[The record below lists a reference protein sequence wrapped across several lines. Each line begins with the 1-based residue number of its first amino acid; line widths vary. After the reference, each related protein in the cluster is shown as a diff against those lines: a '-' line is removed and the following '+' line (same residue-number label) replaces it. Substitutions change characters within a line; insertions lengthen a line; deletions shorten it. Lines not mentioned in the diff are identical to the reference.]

1 VNQDISAILDSYQN
15 GNTPSEV
22 VLTASKVTDTFFAIE
37 QRLPGAEI
45 SAQDSD
51 ARIASNSQR
60 PLEGI
65 PFSVKAN
72 IDVAGVVTSNGTSME
87 TQPATKSARIIDQL
101 SGAGA
106 IPVFTTTMAEL
117 AIGAVTDNAHTGIC
131 ITPANPNL
139 HAGGSSGGSGASVAA
154 GWVPF
159 SLGSDTMG
167 SVRIPAAYCGV
178 FGFKPSSQVIDRAGL
193 APLYPPMDTIGIIA
207 NTVSDIQ
214 AVMNVCAVTGWSDDL
229 EPTNTLLIPSF
240 IEKSHSE
247 VLKNFNSQLSKIRSS
262 AINHGFTVIELELDL
277 DLGLLRRRGLLLCE
291 VTAWKNFSHADAVP
305 AGISEPIADLLRYG
319 ASAKPEKVED
329 AREVLAKTSDLMS
342 KALDQF
348 PGNPMLILPV
358 TPFPAPDL
366 SATNEDLATSA
377 DFTCLAN
384 ICDLPAISI
393 PAPGQAIQL
402 MAKNGDDYRLLNM
415 AKTIYKI
422 LT

>member
-1 VNQDISAILDSYQN
+1 MNQEISAILDSYKN
-15 GNTPSEV
+15 GVTPSEL
-22 VLTASKVTDTFFAIE
+22 VLAATNVSDEISAIE
-37 QRLPGAEI
+37 QRLPNVEVLALDSGLRFNTGAH
-45 SAQDSD
+45 
-51 ARIASNSQR
+51 R

-72 IDVAGVVTSNGTSME
+72 IDVAGIATTNGTAMKN
-87 TQPATKSARIIDQL
+87 QPATKSARIVDL
-101 SGAGA
+101 LCDAGA

-117 AIGAVTDNAHTGIC
+117 AIGAVTDNAHTGTC
-131 ITPANPNL
+131 VTPTNPKL

-178 FGFKPSSQVIDRAGL
+178 FGFKPSSQIIDRSGL

-214 AVMNVCAVTGWSDDL
+214 AVMHVCAEKSWSTDS
-229 EPTNTLLIPSF
+229 ETATTLLVPSF
-240 IEKSHSE
+240 IQNSHSD
-247 VLKNFNSQLSKIRSS
+247 VLANFNKQISEIRSS
-262 AINHGFTVIELELDL
+262 ATSNGITVIDLELDL

-291 VTAWKNFSHADAVP
+291 VTAWKNFSKADAIP
-305 AGISEPIADLLRYG
+305 AGISEPVASLLRYG
-319 ASAKPEKVED
+319 ASTSLEKIE
-329 AREVLAKTSDLMS
+329 AAHAVLAETKDLVS
-342 KALDQF
+342 QVLAQF

-358 TPFPAPDL
+358 TPFSNPDL

-402 MAKNGDDYRLLNM
+402 MAKNGDDYQLLNM
-415 AKTIYKI
+415 AKTIYSI
-422 LT
+422 LG

>member
-1 VNQDISAILDSYQN
+1 MNQEISAVLDSYKN
-15 GNTPSEV
+15 GVTPSEM
-22 VLTASKVTDTFFAIE
+22 VLAAASVSDEFSAIE
-37 QRLPGAEI
+37 QRLPNVEVLAL
-45 SAQDSD
+45 DSGL
-51 ARIASNSQR
+51 RIKTGSQR

-65 PFSVKAN
+65 PFSVKSN
-72 IDVAGVVTSNGTSME
+72 IDVAGIATTNGTAME
-87 TQPATKSARIIDQL
+87 NQPTTKSARIVDL
-101 SGAGA
+101 LCDAGA

-117 AIGAVTDNAHTGIC
+117 AIGAVTDNAHTGTC
-131 ITPANPNL
+131 VSPANPKL

-178 FGFKPSSQVIDRAGL
+178 FGFKPSSQVIDRSGL

-214 AVMNVCAVTGWSDDL
+214 AIMQVCAEKPWSDDV
-229 EPTNTLLIPSF
+229 EMATTLLVPSF
-240 IEKSHSE
+240 IQNSHSE
-247 VLKNFNSQLSKIRSS
+247 VLANFNKQISGIRSS
-262 AINHGFTVIELELDL
+262 AISNGFTVIDLELNL

-291 VTAWKNFSHADAVP
+291 VTAWKNFSKANAIP
-305 AGISEPIADLLRYG
+305 AGISEPVASLLRYG
-319 ASAKPEKVED
+319 ASAPLEKIEE
-329 AREVLAKTSDLMS
+329 AQAVLAETKDLVS
-342 KALDQF
+342 KVLAQF
-348 PGNPMLILPV
+348 PGNPMFILPV
-358 TPFPAPDL
+358 TPFSNPDL

-402 MAKNGDDYRLLNM
+402 MAKNGNDHQMLNM
-415 AKTIYKI
+415 AKTINSI
-422 LT
+422 FG

>member
-1 VNQDISAILDSYQN
+1 MNQEISAILDSYKN
-15 GNTPSEV
+15 GVTPSEL
-22 VLTASKVTDTFFAIE
+22 VLAATNISDEISAIE
-37 QRLPGAEI
+37 QRLPNVEVLALDSGLRFYTGAH
-45 SAQDSD
+45 
-51 ARIASNSQR
+51 R

-72 IDVAGVVTSNGTSME
+72 IDVAGIATTNGTAMKN
-87 TQPATKSARIIDQL
+87 QPATKSARIVDL
-101 SGAGA
+101 LCDAGA

-117 AIGAVTDNAHTGIC
+117 AIGAVTDNSHTGTC
-131 ITPANPNL
+131 VTPTNPKL

-178 FGFKPSSQVIDRAGL
+178 FGFKPSSQIIDRSGL

-214 AVMNVCAVTGWSDDL
+214 AVMHVCAEKSWSTDS
-229 EPTNTLLIPSF
+229 ETATTLLVPSF
-240 IEKSHSE
+240 IQNSHSD
-247 VLKNFNSQLSKIRSS
+247 VLAYFNKQISEIRSS
-262 AINHGFTVIELELDL
+262 ATSNGITVIDLELDL

-291 VTAWKNFSHADAVP
+291 VTAWNNFSKADAIP
-305 AGISEPIADLLRYG
+305 AGISEPVASLLRYG
-319 ASAKPEKVED
+319 ASTSLEKIE
-329 AREVLAKTSDLMS
+329 AAHAVLAETKDLVS
-342 KALDQF
+342 QVLAQF

-358 TPFPAPDL
+358 TPFSNPDL

-402 MAKNGDDYRLLNM
+402 MAKNGDDYQLLNM
-415 AKTIYKI
+415 AKTIYSI
-422 LT
+422 LG

>member
-1 VNQDISAILDSYQN
+1 M
-15 GNTPSEV
+15 PSEL
-22 VLTASKVTDTFFAIE
+22 VLAAADVSDEYSAIE
-37 QRLPGAEI
+37 QRLPNVEVLALDAGLRINTGA
-45 SAQDSD
+45 
-51 ARIASNSQR
+51 QR

-72 IDVAGVVTSNGTSME
+72 IDVAGIATTNGTAMKN
-87 TQPATKSARIIDQL
+87 QPATKSARIVDL
-101 SGAGA
+101 LCDAGA

-117 AIGAVTDNAHTGIC
+117 AIGAVTDNAHTGTC
-131 ITPANPNL
+131 VTPANPKL

-178 FGFKPSSQVIDRAGL
+178 FGFKPSSQVIDRSGL
-193 APLYPPMDTIGIIA
+193 VPLYPPMDTIGIIA

-214 AVMNVCAVTGWSDDL
+214 AIMHVCAETSWSTDS
-229 EPTNTLLIPSF
+229 EAATTLLVPSF
-240 IEKSHSE
+240 IQNSHSD
-247 VLKNFNSQLSKIRSS
+247 VLANFNKQLSEIRSS
-262 AINHGFTVIELELDL
+262 AISNGFAVIDLELDL

-291 VTAWKNFSHADAVP
+291 VTAWKNFSKADVIP
-305 AGISEPIADLLRYG
+305 AGISEPVASLLRYG
-319 ASAKPEKVED
+319 ASASLEKIE
-329 AREVLAKTSDLMS
+329 AAHAVLAETKDLVS
-342 KALDQF
+342 KVLAQF

-358 TPFPAPDL
+358 TPFSNPDL

-393 PAPGQAIQL
+393 PSAGQAIQL
-402 MAKNGDDYRLLNM
+402 MAKNGDDHHLLDV
-415 AKTIYKI
+415 ADIIYSI
-422 LT
+422 LR

>member
-1 VNQDISAILDSYQN
+1 MNQEISAILDAYKN
-15 GNTPSEV
+15 GVTPSEL
-22 VLTASKVTDTFFAIE
+22 VLAVANVSDEISAIE
-37 QRLPGAEI
+37 QRLPNVEVLAL
-45 SAQDSD
+45 DSD
-51 ARIASNSQR
+51 LRINTGVQR

-72 IDVAGVVTSNGTSME
+72 IDVAGIATTNGTAMKN
-87 TQPATKSARIIDQL
+87 QPATKSARIVDL
-101 SGAGA
+101 LRDAGA

-117 AIGAVTDNAHTGIC
+117 AIGAVTDNAHTGTC
-131 ITPANPNL
+131 VTPANPKL

-178 FGFKPSSQVIDRAGL
+178 FGFKPSSQVIDRSGL

-214 AVMNVCAVTGWSDDL
+214 AIMHVCAETSWSTDS
-229 EPTNTLLIPSF
+229 ETATTLLVPSF
-240 IEKSHSE
+240 IKNSHSD
-247 VLKNFNSQLSKIRSS
+247 VLANFNKQISEIRSS
-262 AINHGFTVIELELDL
+262 AISNGFTVIDLEIDL

-291 VTAWKNFSHADAVP
+291 VTAWKNFLKADAIP
-305 AGISEPIADLLRYG
+305 AGISESVANLLRYG
-319 ASAKPEKVED
+319 ASASLEKID
-329 AREVLAKTSDLMS
+329 AAHAVLAETKDLVSKVLAKFS
-342 KALDQF
+342 
-348 PGNPMLILPV
+348 GNPMLILPV
-358 TPFPAPDL
+358 TPFSNPDV

-402 MAKNGDDYRLLNM
+402 MAKNGNDHQVLNM
-415 AKTIYKI
+415 AKTINSI
-422 LT
+422 LG